1 LARTG
6 CWSRC
11 GSMVPNASSM
21 NTKAL
26 VCFSIQLPN
35 WGLQQTFRS
44 FSRGQYQDWD
54 CRRFLPSPPHGKEKF
69 PAPVETAGRKY
80 AARKILPIFRTA
92 LRLENRKHPQVL
104 RFQQLRTIDWQSL
117 FWRLAK
123 AVSLSL
129 RYNCPNISHKKW
141 TVGFL
146 FCSSE
151 ESREHHVKL
160 QQHELLCP

>member
-1 LARTG
+1 MIQTSILLSKQNPDPNPALLSTLHPASFHDEKNTLARTG

-92 LRLENRKHPQVL
+92 LRQENRKHPQVL
-104 RFQQLRTIDWQSL
+104 RFQQLRD
-117 FWRLAK
+117 RLAIVILK
-123 AVSLSL
+123 
-129 RYNCPNISHKKW
+129 
-141 TVGFL
+141 VGK
-146 FCSSE
+146 SSFIIFE
-151 ESREHHVKL
+151 I
-160 QQHELLCP
+160 